1 MSYPPRAS
9 GGAAQLDVE
18 NPLMGHRDGEDGKEE
33 EEVEEEIE
41 QVRWVER
48 GGL

>member
-1 MSYPPRAS
+1 
-9 GGAAQLDVE
+9 
-18 NPLMGHRDGEDGKEE
+18 MGHRDVENGKEE